1 MGPWEPL
8 LHDPPG
14 TSVWALS
21 NNLGKNARRN
31 GQKDTENYPP
41 SSLITLS
48 IRSLSLS
55 LGSS

>member
-1 MGPWEPL
+1 MGSWQPL

-14 TSVWALS
+14 MSVWALS

-31 GQKDTENYPP
+31 GQKDTKDYPP

-48 IRSLSLS
+48 IRSLLLS